1 MKKYFKIVFIFL
13 LSISIKAQ
21 SNCDND
27 TRNYSI
33 KEKISKKEYK
43 KRNIK
48 NRDNLKR
55 DLVKQITSSISV
67 ISVLNETNI
76 TNGETGS
83 YLSNRI
89 TESYS
94 SSMGEVINP
103 TIIYCKENK
112 SYFAVCRVDKKAF
125 DKSFYNSIF
134 TKNELLNDYL
144 NNRNK
149 GLNILLKKNDYYF
162 IKNGISFVQ
171 SSEFISEDD
180 KEKLFENVKLTI
192 ALFDKKES
200 ENILN
205 FDNQIENLY
214 TLLNNEQFETIKKI
228 ITSVSYD
235 KLDIKSKNKY
245 FSFEQKF
252 EQKLKKNIKNLEDKI
267 EKAIRTKDKKNEI
280 ESLLIKYKLVTFNE
294 QTEKKYNYFLKK
306 ISVKNGYSRTN
317 LSFGIYA
324 GSTFKSLSKEDNVIG
339 VDSIKKNINLNQ
351 ILPSFSLGFKQ
362 YFFNPEKRVGLSL
375 NYSSYLKDFIEL
387 KKTDTPLNNINDFT
401 TIQIGLLLGP
411 LELKYGKVFSDNLSN
426 DLALLGMKLTLIR
439 TDRLTDNKFGK
450 INNLGISI
458 FSDYLSDFKDSN
470 SLQFGIGLNYD
481 ICLKR
486 TGKY

>member
-1 MKKYFKIVFIFL
+1 MKNYCKIVFIFL
-13 LSISIKAQ
+13 FSLTIKAQ

-27 TRNYSI
+27 DRNYSI

-43 KRNIK
+43 KNKIK
-48 NRDNLKR
+48 NPDNLKR

-67 ISVLNETNI
+67 ISVLNEENN
-76 TNGETGS
+76 TNGEFGS
-83 YLSNRI
+83 YLSNRF

-103 TIIYCKENK
+103 SFTFCKEDK
-112 SYFAVCRVDKKAF
+112 TFFVICSVRKKAF
-125 DKSFYNSIF
+125 DTSFYNSIY
-134 TKNELLNDYL
+134 TKNGLLKDYL
-144 NNRNK
+144 LKNSKN
-149 GLNILLKKNDYYF
+149 LNISLKKNDYNF
-162 IKNGISFVQ
+162 IKNGLSFIK
-171 SSEFISEDD
+171 SSEFIKEED
-180 KEKLFENVKLTI
+180 KEKLFEQVKSTI
-192 ALFDKKES
+192 LLFDEN
-200 ENILN
+200 EARNILN
-205 FDNQIENLY
+205 FDSQIEFLY
-214 TLLNNEQFETIKKI
+214 TLLNKDDFETIKN
-228 ITSVSYD
+228 ITLGVNFE
-235 KLDIKSKNKY
+235 KLDITSKNKY
-245 FSFEQKF
+245 NSFLQKF
-252 EQKLKKNIKNLEDKI
+252 EQKLKSNIENLESKI
-267 EKAIRTKDKKNEI
+267 EKAIRTKDKKDEI
-280 ESLLIKYKLVTFNE
+280 ESLLNKYKIVTFDE

-306 ISVKNGYSRTN
+306 ISIKNGYSRTN

-324 GSTFKSLSKEDNVIG
+324 GSTFKSLSKENNLIG
-339 VDSIKKNINLNQ
+339 VDSIKNNINLNQ
-351 ILPSFSLGFKQ
+351 ILPSFRVGLKH

-411 LELKYGKVFSDNLSN
+411 LELKYGKVLSDNLSN

-439 TDRLTDNKFGK
+439 TDRLTANKFGK

-458 FSDYLSDFKDSN
+458 FGDYLTDFKDST